1 MSNQY
6 DTILHYLSIAASIAF
21 FTYFSWLFIRARQVR
36 PRFGK
41 SEVVYQE
48 RFASGCSQKN
58 ILTKIGGARNCLR
71 LVVTRSFLLVTSW
84 FPFSLITPFY
94 DLEHVIPL
102 ESITSVRRSS
112 FLGFDSLVL
121 SYRGADGAD
130 HALRLRSKSPDDLIR
145 SLGVKIDNET
155 SA

>member
-6 DTILHYLSIAASIAF
+6 DTILHYLGVAVSIAF
-21 FTYFSWLFIRARQVR
+21 FAYLGWLFIRARQMR
-36 PRFGK
+36 PHIEK
-41 SEVVYQE
+41 AEVVYQE

-71 LVVTRSFLLVTSW
+71 LVVTQGFLLVTSW

-102 ESITSVRRSS
+102 DSITSVRRSS
-112 FLGFDSLVL
+112 FLGFDSLML
-121 SYRGADGAD
+121 TYRGADGAD
-130 HALRLRSKSPDDLIR
+130 HALRLRSKSPDDFIR
-145 SLGVKIDNET
+145 SLGVRIDNEA

>member
-1 MSNQY
+1 MPLQSES
-6 DTILHYLSIAASIAF
+6 ILHFFWNVVSAAF
-21 FTYFSWLFIRARQVR
+21 FVWLVWLFIRARKRR
-36 PRFGK
+36 PRFE
-41 SEVVYQE
+41 SADVVFQE

-84 FPFSLITPFY
+84 FPFSLISPFY

-102 ESITSVRRSS
+102 DSIKSVRRSS
-112 FLGFDSLVL
+112 FFGSSTFLLT
-121 SYRGADGAD
+121 YRDKTGDE
-130 HALRLRSKSPDDLIR
+130 HTLRLLPKNPDNFTR